1 MSDIRLE
8 HFQKNLEKASKELDG
23 KHQVSFDNIFTNSF
37 MRKYT
42 SVSNFDEFLTAGGFE
57 VNSEEDFEAIP
68 DDDMDNYV
76 RKSTEFSSWQEMLN
90 TAGEEYALKK
100 LGF

>member
-1 MSDIRLE
+1 MSDISLDQ
-8 HFQKNLEKASKELDG
+8 FQKNLEKASKELDG
-23 KHQVSFDNIFTNSF
+23 EHQVPFDDIFTNSF

-42 SVSNFDEFLTAGGFE
+42 SVSDFDEFLTTGGFE

-68 DDDMDNYV
+68 DADMDNHV
-76 RKSTEFSSWQEMLN
+76 KKSTKFSSWQEMLS
-90 TAGEEYALKK
+90 TAGQEYALKK